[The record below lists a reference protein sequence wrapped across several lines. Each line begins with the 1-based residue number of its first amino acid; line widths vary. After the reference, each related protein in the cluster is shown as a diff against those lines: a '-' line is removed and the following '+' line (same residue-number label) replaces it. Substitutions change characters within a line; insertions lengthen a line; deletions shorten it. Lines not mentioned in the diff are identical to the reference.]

1 MAMAHMVD
9 KAAVAK
15 DAARQGKDRF
25 RPREIAKPTEQDG
38 GVALRTSILAILLR
52 APSCSVGF
60 AISRG
65 RNRSFPCRYSSS
77 ARWTRCSDPRFA
89 PVVVAFL

>member
-1 MAMAHMVD
+1 MVD

-38 GVALRTSILAILLR
+38 ARSKMARMEVRR
-52 APSCSVGF
+52 ATLPK
-60 AISRG
+60 
-65 RNRSFPCRYSSS
+65 
-77 ARWTRCSDPRFA
+77 
-89 PVVVAFL
+89 